1 MMDFSVGPYVCMCV
15 LVCGDVQ
22 GFKDGHEFRV
32 SDNVSSRYAE
42 CSKVCMDRQ
51 EESWE
56 CMSK

>member
-15 LVCGDVQ
+15 LVRGDVQ
-22 GFKDGHEFRV
+22 GFKDGYEFRI

-51 EESWE
+51 EEAGSE
-56 CMSK
+56 